1 MSKFHKTQFSV
12 FFGTK
17 LPANQ
22 LKKSITKF
30 LLFHQKVACVFYPF
44 LWPETF
50 GQNLVIVQKEIP
62 SQYEREVLFTKVL
75 LEVVIYTL
83 GKYDPLRNLGSGDG

>member
-1 MSKFHKTQFSV
+1 MFLP
-12 FFGTK
+12 FF
-17 LPANQ
+17 LARD
-22 LKKSITKF
+22 
-30 LLFHQKVACVFYPF
+30 
-44 LWPETF
+44 F

-83 GKYDPLRNLGSGDG
+83 GKYDPLRNLGRGDG